1 MSNTLID
8 LEGLKVFY
16 TKILTEDL
24 AEYARY
30 DSLAPSAIIA
40 PTLEGINYNINITN
54 NDSRTLTFYTL
65 EPKVGNIGEVS
76 KDNFDGYITIPA
88 GESDSLTVPSGGEY
102 QLKAYTEDGTESEV
116 YIVDVVINDPGS
128 YV

>member
-30 DSLAPSAIIA
+30 DSLASSAIIA
-40 PTLEGINYNINITN
+40 PTIVGGASNVIITN
-54 NDSRTLTFYTL
+54 NDSRNATAYCCDSTSF
-65 EPKVGNIGEVS
+65 ES
-76 KDNFDGYITIPA
+76 KDIVGYSSIASNETITIPTPSA
-88 GESDSLTVPSGGEY
+88 GNYYVKLIAD
-102 QLKAYTEDGTESEV
+102 DGTESDIYSV
-116 YIVDVVINDPGS
+116 YVLAGGGYD
-128 YV
+128 